1 MNLFHC
7 MGITMLPLV
16 LIALP
21 ALSEIGCK
29 TLSSTKV
36 FTIDGKRYLVEKSAG
51 NDISLIRRELS
62 RKGIDIQLSGSG
74 QPTNPY
80 FVQHLREDTC
90 TTSFPTMSLPQ
101 GLRAE
106 HVMHMESE
114 TGSIGLAFGAM
125 DARGPQIRN
134 QLSASGWECIHA
146 GNGQEHVA
154 IATRKTGRETSIVF
168 LEEKEGKFLL
178 ARKWE

>member
-1 MNLFHC
+1 
-7 MGITMLPLV
+7 MGITILPIV
-16 LIALP
+16 LLALP
-21 ALSEIGCK
+21 ALSEIGHE

-36 FTIDGKRYLVEKSAG
+36 FTINGKRYLLEKSAE

-62 RKGIDIQLSGSG
+62 REGIDIQLSGSG
-74 QPTNPY
+74 QPKNPY
-80 FVQHLREDTC
+80 LVQPLREDPY
-90 TTSFPTMSLPQ
+90 TTSILTMPLPR

-114 TGSIGLAFGAM
+114 TGSVGLALGAM

-134 QLSASGWECIHA
+134 QLLASGWERIHA
-146 GNGQEHVA
+146 GNGQEHMA
-154 IATRKTGRETSIVF
+154 IATRKKGRETSIVF

-178 ARKWE
+178 ARKRE